1 MVLASYL
8 FSCWRLKESGSKM
21 TDVFVQRFAELGGK
35 LILNDG
41 ADKIMLESKKVVGLR
56 LKSGKH
62 LPADAVVAAIH
73 PKALLAL
80 LEPDS
85 LKSSYRERALGL
97 KETDGVIVIQVSV
110 DAQTHREMTHNIYRL
125 YTGENG
131 ILNYGVFYQLRRG
144 NDHGTNL
151 LSIITKSLY
160 SEWSKWENTISGKR
174 GREYEEKKLSIAHDL
189 LQKAGEIFGNL
200 KNPKILD
207 VFTPLT
213 LRDYVN
219 CAEGSCYGV
228 MRSTSQLLKIASLNN
243 IPLSG
248 LYLAGQN
255 AVAPGVLGSILG
267 SFNAVRKIIGSERF
281 NQEIGQQY

>member
-1 MVLASYL
+1 
-8 FSCWRLKESGSKM
+8 
-21 TDVFVQRFAELGGK
+21 
-35 LILNDG
+35 
-41 ADKIMLESKKVVGLR
+41 
-56 LKSGKH
+56 
-62 LPADAVVAAIH
+62 
-73 PKALLAL
+73 
-80 LEPDS
+80 
-85 LKSSYRERALGL
+85 
-97 KETDGVIVIQVSV
+97 
-110 DAQTHREMTHNIYRL
+110 MTHNIYRL
-125 YTGENG
+125 YTGEKG

-160 SEWSKWENTISGKR
+160 SEWSKWENTTSGKR
-174 GREYEEKKLSIAHDL
+174 GQDYEEKKLSIARDL

-255 AVAPGVLGSILG
+255 AVAPGLLGSILG
-267 SFNAVRKIIGSERF
+267 SFNAVRKIIGSECF